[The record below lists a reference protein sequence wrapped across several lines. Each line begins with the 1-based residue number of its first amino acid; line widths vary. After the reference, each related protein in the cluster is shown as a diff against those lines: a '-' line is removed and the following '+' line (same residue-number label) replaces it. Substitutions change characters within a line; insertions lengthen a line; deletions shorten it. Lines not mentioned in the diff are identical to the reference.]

1 MNSRPCDSE
10 ARGAFASRHFGGLFC
25 VAASSALLAS
35 AAIAEP
41 AAAPTPSGPS
51 ASTSTETSSDTGL
64 AEIVVM
70 AEKRPENLQKV
81 PISATVLDA
90 AQLRER
96 ETYNIQDLQSQTPG
110 LSIQPPLNAETFINI
125 RGVGI
130 QQINPTSS
138 NGVAFYVDGAFVPS
152 LIDSVDTFYDL
163 NSVEVLRGPQG
174 TLVGSNADGGAIFVN
189 SAQPSF
195 DNIKGYF
202 QQTIGNYS
210 DRRSEGAINLPL
222 GDRVAF
228 RAAFVFESEDS
239 FYSNVGQQP
248 PASAPPLAINQPGNI
263 NYQAA
268 RLQLAVKPTDDLLV
282 TVRYEPYKSSTAGF
296 AVKPDMNAVPAGK
309 PVYDPYAASIQ
320 NQPFTIDYNTPQSL
334 DITGQRLA
342 ATVEWHV
349 TDAVEFKSI
358 TSNQE
363 GYETDQRDIDA
374 SSAPANFYADRRTA
388 VNAFTQEI
396 NLLST
401 GPGNFQWVT
410 GAYFLHTTIPLDLL
424 QNSGPNASFDAI
436 HTNEAVFASGTYQFL
451 PEWSIT
457 LGGRY
462 SHDNL
467 PYHESPFPALGNFV
481 TSDSKPTGT
490 FKISWQ
496 ATPDTLAY
504 ASVSSGY
511 KAGGV
516 NLQLPAFGFTPPPF
530 EPETNVVEEIGLK
543 TTFENRLRIDG
554 DIFDSQYKHYQLQEN
569 TSAGLPLT
577 QGPGDARIYGA
588 ELELT
593 AAFDALKFN
602 VGSAYLH
609 ATVPTAFPYTL
620 PNGSTVSIDEG
631 TVIPFAP
638 KWMLTA
644 GVQYDFHFMGNNV
657 LTPRVQFQY
666 QGLQYTNIEHTI
678 PLAFPYGTLYDVVI
692 PSHETVDFQLKYS
705 NGGAWSVEAY
715 GKNLANHVYVSDVLL
730 SANGAAPDISYGAP
744 RQYGAR
750 LMYKF

>member
-1 MNSRPCDSE
+1 MKLTVRDSE
-10 ARGAFASRHFGGLFC
+10 LRGALKSHLLGSL
-25 VAASSALLAS
+25 VLLAAGCAWMGS
-35 AAIAEP
+35 LAIAQ
-41 AAAPTPSGPS
+41 SGPFPAVPAE
-51 ASTSTETSSDTGL
+51 ASGETGL
-64 AEIVVM
+64 AEIVVT

-90 AQLRER
+90 AQLKER
-96 ETYNIQDLQSQTPG
+96 ETYNIQDLQYQTPG

-152 LIDSVDTFYDL
+152 LIDTVDTFYDL
-163 NSVEVLRGPQG
+163 NNVEVLRGPQG

-189 SAQPSF
+189 SVQPSF
-195 DNIKGYF
+195 DGVKGYF

-210 DRRSEGAINLPL
+210 DRRSEGAINLPINDIIAL
-222 GDRVAF
+222 

-239 FYSNVGQQP
+239 FYTNLGQQP
-248 PASAPPLAINQPGNI
+248 PASTPSLAINQPGNI
-263 NYQAA
+263 DYQAV
-268 RLQLAVKPTDDLLV
+268 RLQLAVKPTDDFMV
-282 TVRYEPYKSSTAGF
+282 TFRYEPYKSSTDGY
-296 AVKPDMNAVPAGK
+296 AVKPDMNAVAPGS

-334 DITGQRLA
+334 DIRGQRLA

-349 TDAVEFKSI
+349 TDGIEFKSI

-374 SSAPANFYADRRTA
+374 SSAPANYYADRRTA
-388 VNAFTQEI
+388 INAFTQEI
-396 NLLST
+396 NVLST
-401 GPGNFQWVT
+401 GPSAFQWVT

-451 PEWSIT
+451 PEWSVT

-467 PYHESPFPALGNFV
+467 PYHESPFPAIGNFA
-481 TSDSKPTGT
+481 TSDSKPTGS

-496 ATPDTLAY
+496 ATSDTLAY

-511 KAGGV
+511 KSGGV

-530 EPETNVVEEIGLK
+530 QPETNVVEELGIK
-543 TTFENRLRIDG
+543 TTFDNRLRVDG

-593 AAFDALKFN
+593 GAFDALQFN

-609 ATVPTAFPYTL
+609 ATVPTDFPYTL
-620 PNGSTVSIDEG
+620 PNGQTVTIAEG

-644 GVQYDFHFMGNNV
+644 GLQYDFHFLGSNV

-666 QGLQYTNIEHTI
+666 QGMQYTNIEHTI

-692 PSHETVDFQLKYS
+692 PSHETVDFRLKYS
-705 NGGAWSVEAY
+705 TGGAWSVEAY
-715 GKNLANHVYVSDVLL
+715 GKNLANRVYISDILL
-730 SANGAAPDISYGAP
+730 SANGAAPDIAYGAP
-744 RQYGAR
+744 RQYGMR